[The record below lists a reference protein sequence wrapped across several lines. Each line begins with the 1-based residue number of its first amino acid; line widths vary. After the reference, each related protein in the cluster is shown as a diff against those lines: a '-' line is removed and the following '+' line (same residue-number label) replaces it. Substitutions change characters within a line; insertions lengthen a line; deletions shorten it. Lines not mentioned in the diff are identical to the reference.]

1 MLLINTQAANNTA
14 KAIMEKLS
22 SFGVKPLP
30 LESHQ
35 RRGKLEDR
43 FGRAAGTL
51 LGIAADRLDKIL
63 VKLFGRLV
71 YYKYI

>member
-35 RRGKLEDR
+35 RRQKLEDQDR
-43 FGRAAGTL
+43 IGRAAGTL
-51 LGIAADRLDKIL
+51 LCIAADRLDKTL
-63 VKLFGRLV
+63 LNLFGRLV
-71 YYKYI
+71 